1 MKIKNKKGDL
11 LGNIIIVMISL
22 IVFFAL
28 FPAVNEIIQAV
39 LGGLTGLSDTV
50 MFLINSVFFVM
61 ILGLLKWIYNSVSEV

>member
-1 MKIKNKKGDL
+1 MMIKNKKGDL
-11 LGNIIIVMISL
+11 LGNILIVMVSL

-61 ILGLLKWIYNSVSEV
+61 IVGLLKWIYNSVAEG

>member
-1 MKIKNKKGDL
+1 MIKNKKGDL
-11 LGNIIIVMISL
+11 LGNILIVMVSL

-61 ILGLLKWIYNSVSEV
+61 IVGLLKWIYNSVAEG